1 MDTNGVQDDT
11 QTEREILYD
20 FWSKLPYIKV
30 LDPEVYE
37 DRKNPIRNAIIKILK
52 KGILEKDKNGNEIR
66 RYAMSAKEILTII
79 KKKKIVDKKYDI
91 SSLYF
96 HVKRGLDVEV
106 IQKVAIIPERNHNI
120 TYYGRTAQ
128 NFLSSRTADPK
139 YGEKFRK
146 EASKIADLMINID
159 SNFNKQKFLELTDD
173 YLIYVKKRDN
183 RINQVLKENEEF
195 IQTAELGIKE
205 VYDFLKLIDVHK
217 QKSKILEELSGLL
230 PLKLDFV

>member
-1 MDTNGVQDDT
+1 MDSNGDQDDT
-11 QTEREILYD
+11 QKEREIMYE

-37 DRKNPIRNAIIKILK
+37 DRKNPIRNAIIKLLR
-52 KGILEKDKNGNEIR
+52 KGVPEKDKNGNEIR

-79 KKKKIVDKKYDI
+79 KKMKIVDRKYDI

-96 HVKRGLDVEV
+96 HIKRGLDVEV
-106 IQKVAIIPERNHNI
+106 IQKVAIIPEGNHNI

-128 NFLSSRTADPK
+128 NFLSSRTANPK
-139 YGEKFRK
+139 YAEKFQK
-146 EASKIADLMINID
+146 EASKIADLMISID

-205 VYDFLKLIDVHK
+205 VYDFLRLIDVHQ
-217 QKSKILEELSGLL
+217 QKLKILEELSGLL
-230 PLKLDFV
+230 PLKLDIE